1 MGLSWTF
8 APGRQKNPSLFL
20 FLFLFLLLFCFVLF
34 CFVLFC
40 FVLFCFSEKSY
51 AGQLG
56 SLQFLKEHSLEI
68 EYYQKSTNVDRES
81 SIAVF

>member
-1 MGLSWTF
+1 MPPFAPLGDTMELSLTF
-8 APGRQKNPSLFL
+8 APGQQKNPSLFL
-20 FLFLFLLLFCFVLF
+20 FLFLL
-34 CFVLFC
+34 LFC

-68 EYYQKSTNVDRES
+68 EYYQKSANVDRES